1 MNRSRCLL
9 PVSLFLAGTLFFLGG
24 CQTIPSAS
32 KREIRSVLA
41 DYREALNSHSA
52 EKLALLLAE
61 QITVD
66 GMTDELSRAGLAS
79 GMFWPPSRITGLQIL
94 SLSCKAGGTEAITAL
109 SISKG
114 VLLMRIGF
122 DEKFRIRT
130 IDPVPLWKTAAPKAP
145 PAFSSTFTGS
155 RGLLFVRARLNDRDG
170 FFLLDTGS
178 SDFLLNKKYF
188 SPDSVKEMPGVTAT
202 VHGIKPHLGRAAIH
216 SFQWEKLRLKDLRG
230 QLHDFS
236 FMETPAV
243 SPLLGAIG
251 FEQLKKCAVLFDWEH
266 RKILVRPAGEKGPAA
281 RPQTVIPFTFFQHV
295 PAFPVRIGNRN
306 LPMIFD
312 SGAQINLLPRLEGL
326 ENHFREIPAVTR
338 ISDGGLLG
346 KETAR
351 LGVVDEIQLGA
362 MRFQDLPFAVFDV
375 PYLSGHGILG
385 SPLLEAGP
393 VEINFVQKTLSVW

>member
-1 MNRSRCLL
+1 MRHCLHL
-9 PVSLFLAGTLFFLGG
+9 LRASLLLAGVLFFLGG

-32 KREIRSVLA
+32 RQEIRSVLA

-66 GMTDELSRAGLAS
+66 GMTDELSRAGLAA
-79 GMFWPPSRITGLQIL
+79 GMFWPPYRITGIQIL
-94 SLSCKAGGTEAITAL
+94 SLSPKAGGPEAIAAL

-122 DEKFRIRT
+122 DENFRIRT
-130 IDPVPLWKTAAPKAP
+130 IDPVPLWKTASPGAPQ
-145 PAFSSTFTGS
+145 AFSSTFTEN

-178 SDFLLNKKYF
+178 SDILLNKKYF

-202 VHGIKPHLGRAAIH
+202 VHGIKPHLGRTAIH
-216 SFQWEKLRLKDLRG
+216 SFQWEKLRLRDLRG

-236 FMETPAV
+236 FMETPAI

-281 RPQTVIPFTFFQHV
+281 RPKTVIPFTFFQHV
-295 PAFPVRIGNRN
+295 PAFSVRIGDRTI
-306 LPMIFD
+306 PMIFD
-312 SGAQINLLPRLEGL
+312 SGAQINLLPGLDGL
-326 ENHFREIPAVTR
+326 ENHFHGIPAVTK

-346 KETAR
+346 KETVR
-351 LGVVDEIQLGA
+351 LGVMDEIQLGTI
-362 MRFQDLPFAVFDV
+362 RFQDLPFAVFDV
-375 PYLSGHGILG
+375 PYLSGHGIIG
-385 SPLLEAGP
+385 SPLLEVGP
-393 VEINFVQKTLSVW
+393 VEINFVRKTLSIW